1 METLKK
7 LWAKVMELLGSRKFW
22 LATIIAILAILKLN
36 PITQINV
43 IGIVQIWLGTILG
56 VGLIQGTAKR
66 IGGWNDLDKLIK

>member
-7 LWAKVMELLGSRKFW
+7 LWAKIMELLGSRKFW
-22 LATIIAILAILKLN
+22 LATVIAALAILKLD

-56 VGLIQGTAKR
+56 VGLIQGTAER
-66 IGGWNDLDKLIK
+66 IGGWVNKK